1 MIQNWKFQRG
11 DIFFTRFDNAIG
23 SEQSGNRPA
32 VVLQNDVGNFYSP
45 TLIVATLTSKSAKK
59 YTQPTHCLLVNDFLS
74 VPSIVQAEQI
84 FTIDK
89 SRVLKFLGHL
99 TPEEMNRVDDAVR
112 ASLALNPMGSIQR
125 LPPIIRSTAAY
136 APPEVVDGKPP
147 LYPYTP
153 IKSSFEDAG
162 SVEDMMLY
170 TELEAAV
177 HAMIQRLEYSFTFNP
192 SLLTIPKRKQQVA
205 EILKEAETY
214 IWRMLYQIF
223 QKAEANDLVRR
234 NPVRLAE
241 KMRAS
246 GTAKRK
252 EAFTTAEVA
261 HLMKVLPDDRMGLSI
276 RLLLGTGMRMQE
288 LLALEPQFIEE
299 DGSVIHIRQ
308 AVKVV
313 KGTVSI
319 GSPKSKDSIRDI
331 PVPLNVR
338 PCAIKLRDTTDQF
351 IWESP
356 KTGLPCNPT
365 HFRDVFR
372 KSLEEAGDVRLLTPH
387 SCRHTYVSQ
396 MQALG
401 VDIQSIVGHADTEM
415 TEHYLHVQ
423 ESIRQSA
430 IQLFS
435 EAFSA

>member
-11 DIFFTRFDNAIG
+11 DIFFTRFDNATG

-45 TLIVATLTSKSAKK
+45 TLIVATLTSKAAKK
-59 YTQPTHCLLVNDFLS
+59 YTQPTHCLLVNEFLS

-84 FTIDK
+84 FTVDK

-99 TPEEMNRVDDAVR
+99 TPEEMSRVDDAVR

-214 IWRMLYQIF
+214 IWRIKEEM
-223 QKAEANDLVRR
+223 KCSTAS
-234 NPVRLAE
+234 AE
-241 KMRAS
+241 KTR
-246 GTAKRK
+246 
-252 EAFTTAEVA
+252 
-261 HLMKVLPDDRMGLSI
+261 
-276 RLLLGTGMRMQE
+276 
-288 LLALEPQFIEE
+288 
-299 DGSVIHIRQ
+299 
-308 AVKVV
+308 
-313 KGTVSI
+313 
-319 GSPKSKDSIRDI
+319 
-331 PVPLNVR
+331 
-338 PCAIKLRDTTDQF
+338 
-351 IWESP
+351 
-356 KTGLPCNPT
+356 
-365 HFRDVFR
+365 
-372 KSLEEAGDVRLLTPH
+372 
-387 SCRHTYVSQ
+387 CR
-396 MQALG
+396 
-401 VDIQSIVGHADTEM
+401 
-415 TEHYLHVQ
+415 
-423 ESIRQSA
+423 
-430 IQLFS
+430 
-435 EAFSA
+435 